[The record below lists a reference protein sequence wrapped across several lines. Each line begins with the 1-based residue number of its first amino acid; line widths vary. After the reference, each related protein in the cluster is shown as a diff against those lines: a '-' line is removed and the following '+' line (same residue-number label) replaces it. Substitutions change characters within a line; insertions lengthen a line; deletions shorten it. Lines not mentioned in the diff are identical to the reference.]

1 MSARINK
8 TPRAA
13 AREAVVSQKSHKRTA
28 KTSLFLLANISGME
42 KERRACTATH
52 TQPAAKA
59 GNKRGKVMAKSYTPH
74 RIAFYVGIIA
84 VWQAVALSG
93 LWPENIFPSPFEVAE
108 DLAYSAADGSLFYGI
123 ASSMWRLIVGLTIAI
138 TGGVIFGIFMARVE
152 VVNQTIGSLV
162 LGLQSIP
169 SVAWVPLGI
178 LWFGLTDA
186 GIIFVTAIGAIFAV
200 TINTYTGV
208 KNINPHFVEAAR
220 NMGAKGTQLVTNV
233 LIPAAF
239 PYMISGFKQG
249 WAFAWR
255 GVIGAELLFSFLG
268 LGFLLNVGRQ
278 LNDVSQVIAIMLV
291 IMIIGV
297 VIDGVIF
304 KRLDDKVMSRW
315 GLR

>member
-1 MSARINK
+1 MKKNLY
-8 TPRAA
+8 
-13 AREAVVSQKSHKRTA
+13 A
-28 KTSLFLLANISGME
+28 K
-42 KERRACTATH
+42 K
-52 TQPAAKA
+52 
-59 GNKRGKVMAKSYTPH
+59 
-74 RIAFYVGIIA
+74 IAFYVILIV
-84 VWQAVALSG
+84 VWQLISYSNI
-93 LWPENIFPSPFEVAE
+93 WPSNIFPSPIEVGE
-108 DLAYSAADGSLFYGI
+108 DLFYGAADGSLFYGI
-123 ASSMWRLIVGLTIAI
+123 GTSMWRLIVGLAIAI
-138 TGGVIFGIFMARVE
+138 SGGIVLGIFMARVE
-152 VVNQTIGSLV
+152 VVNQTVGSLV

-169 SVAWVPLGI
+169 SIAWVPLAI

-186 GIIFVTAIGAIFAV
+186 GIVFVTAIGAIFAV

-208 KNINPHFVEAAR
+208 KNINPHYIEAAR
-220 NMGAKGTQLVTNV
+220 NMGAKGTQLITQV

-291 IMIIGV
+291 IMAIGIL
-297 VIDGVIF
+297 IDGFVF
-304 KRLDDKVMSRW
+304 KRIENKVMSRW

>member
-1 MSARINK
+1 
-8 TPRAA
+8 
-13 AREAVVSQKSHKRTA
+13 
-28 KTSLFLLANISGME
+28 
-42 KERRACTATH
+42 
-52 TQPAAKA
+52 
-59 GNKRGKVMAKSYTPH
+59 MAKNYMPH
-74 RIAFYVGIIA
+74 RIGFYIGIIV
-84 VWQAVALSG
+84 VWQIIAMAGV
-93 LWPENIFPSPFEVAE
+93 WPENIFPSPYEVAE
-108 DLAYSAADGSLFYGI
+108 DLAYGASDGSLWFGI
-123 ASSMWRLIVGLTIAI
+123 ATSMWRLAVGLAIAI
-138 TGGVIFGIFMARVE
+138 AGGIILGIFMARVE
-152 VVNQTIGSLV
+152 AVNQTVGSLV

-169 SVAWVPLGI
+169 SIAWVPLGI

-208 KNINPHFVEAAR
+208 KNIDPHFIEAAR
-220 NMGAKGTQLVTNV
+220 NMGARGSQLITAV

-268 LGFLLNVGRQ
+268 LGFLLYAGRS

-291 IMIIGV
+291 IMAIGLGVDGV
-297 VIDGVIF
+297 VF
-304 KRLDDKVMSRW
+304 KRLENKVMSRW

>member
-1 MSARINK
+1 MKKN
-8 TPRAA
+8 
-13 AREAVVSQKSHKRTA
+13 VLA
-28 KTSLFLLANISGME
+28 K
-42 KERRACTATH
+42 K
-52 TQPAAKA
+52 
-59 GNKRGKVMAKSYTPH
+59 
-74 RIAFYVGIIA
+74 IAFYLILIGL
-84 VWQAVALSG
+84 WQAISISDI
-93 LWPENIFPSPFEVAE
+93 WPNNIFPSPYEVGV
-108 DLAYSAADGSLFYGI
+108 DLAYSASDGSLFLGI
-123 ASSMWRLIVGLTIAI
+123 GTSIMRLVVGLAIAI
-138 TGGVIFGIFMARVE
+138 FGGVVLGIFMARVE
-152 VVNQTIGSLV
+152 TVNQTIGSLV

-169 SVAWVPLGI
+169 SIAWVPLAI
-178 LWFGLTDA
+178 LWFGFNDS

-208 KNINPHFVEAAR
+208 KNINPHYIEAAR

-239 PYMISGFKQG
+239 PFMISGFKQG

-291 IMIIGV
+291 IMVIGIAV
-297 VIDGVIF
+297 DGFIF
-304 KRLDDKVMSRW
+304 KKIENKVMSRW

>member
-1 MSARINK
+1 MKKNIL
-8 TPRAA
+8 
-13 AREAVVSQKSHKRTA
+13 A
-28 KTSLFLLANISGME
+28 K
-42 KERRACTATH
+42 K
-52 TQPAAKA
+52 
-59 GNKRGKVMAKSYTPH
+59 
-74 RIAFYVGIIA
+74 IAFYIILVL
-84 VWQAVALSG
+84 VWQAISMSDI
-93 LWPENIFPSPFEVAE
+93 WPNNIFPSPYEVAE
-108 DLAYSAADGSLFYGI
+108 DLVYTGADGSLFYGI
-123 ASSMWRLIVGLTIAI
+123 GTSIMRLAVGLAIAI
-138 TGGVIFGIFMARVE
+138 AGGVVLGIFMARVE
-152 VVNQTIGSLV
+152 TVNQTIGSLV

-169 SVAWVPLGI
+169 SIAWVPLAI
-178 LWFGLTDA
+178 LWFGLTDG

-208 KNINPHFVEAAR
+208 KNIDPHYVEAAR
-220 NMGAKGTQLVTNV
+220 NMGAKGSQLITNV

-291 IMIIGV
+291 IMMLGIAV
-297 VIDGVIF
+297 DGFIF
-304 KRLDDKVMSRW
+304 KKLEDKVMSRW

>member
-1 MSARINK
+1 MK
-8 TPRAA
+8 
-13 AREAVVSQKSHKRTA
+13 K
-28 KTSLFLLANISGME
+28 NIIV
-42 KERRACTATH
+42 K
-52 TQPAAKA
+52 K
-59 GNKRGKVMAKSYTPH
+59 
-74 RIAFYVGIIA
+74 IAFYVILVVLWQVISMSN
-84 VWQAVALSG
+84 VW
-93 LWPENIFPSPFEVAE
+93 PNNIFPSPYEVGE
-108 DLAYSAADGSLFYGI
+108 DLAYSAADGSLFFGI
-123 ASSMWRLIVGLTIAI
+123 GTSIMRLVVGLAIAIVG
-138 TGGVIFGIFMARVE
+138 GVVLGIFMARVE
-152 VVNQTIGSLV
+152 TVNQTIGSLV

-169 SVAWVPLGI
+169 SIAWVPLAI
-178 LWFGLTDA
+178 LWFGLTDT

-208 KNINPHFVEAAR
+208 KNIDPHYIEAAR

-291 IMIIGV
+291 IMMIGIAV
-297 VIDGVIF
+297 DGFIF
-304 KRLDDKVMSRW
+304 KKIENKVMSRW